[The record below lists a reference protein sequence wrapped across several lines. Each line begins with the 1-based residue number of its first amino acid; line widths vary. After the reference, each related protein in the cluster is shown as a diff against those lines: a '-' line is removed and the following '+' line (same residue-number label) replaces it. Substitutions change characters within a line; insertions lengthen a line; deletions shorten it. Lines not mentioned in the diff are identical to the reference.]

1 MQAFLRLLYAATVSM
16 ILVSAAA
23 AETLVLRVTDAN
35 VEKDQRTG
43 SPVVTIRL
51 SADSA
56 RAFGAFTTA
65 RVDNKAELRVDGKL
79 VAAPVIREPITGGTL
94 HISGEDADA
103 ARALAEQLL
112 KPDAKVEVIAE

>member
-51 SADSA
+51 SANFSA
-56 RAFGAFTTA
+56 CVR
-65 RVDNKAELRVDGKL
+65 RVHNCKGRQQGRV
-79 VAAPVIREPITGGTL
+79 AC
-94 HISGEDADA
+94 
-103 ARALAEQLL
+103 
-112 KPDAKVEVIAE
+112 